1 MILYD
6 TQHWWTKNCH
16 KWMGQWLL
24 WRLDVFKDILRVS
37 WWFMHHHYS
46 QDRTLIVLRNHVVSL
61 IFLVPAVAV
70 YEADFQNIVLFKFT
84 IPLLLFICTSL
95 CFVSYILF
103 KIQKWCEA
111 LVKFSE
117 IYNFNFC
124 IFFLMFLAYDVDVLL
139 FKKIPNA

>member
-6 TQHWWTKNCH
+6 TQHWWTKNCR
-16 KWMGQWLL
+16 KWMWQWFL
-24 WRLDVFKDILRVS
+24 WRLDVFEDLLRVFLTMMVHAS
-37 WWFMHHHYS
+37 
-46 QDRTLIVLRNHVVSL
+46 SL
-61 IFLVPAVAV
+61 QPR
-70 YEADFQNIVLFKFT
+70 QNPNCSKKPCGVTYISRPCCSCIWSRLLKHCFFFKFT

-124 IFFLMFLAYDVDVLL
+124 IFLLMFLAYDVDVIA
-139 FKKIPNA
+139 F

>member
-1 MILYD
+1 MILNTDGLKTVASECGSGFSEGLMYSK
-6 TQHWWTKNCH
+6 TFWESF
-16 KWMGQWLL
+16 WL
-24 WRLDVFKDILRVS
+24 

-46 QDRTLIVLRNHVVSL
+46 QDRILIVLRNHVVSL
-61 IFLVPAVAV
+61 IFLGPAVAV
-70 YEADFQNIVLFKFT
+70 YEADFKNIVFFKFT

-124 IFFLMFLAYDVDVLL
+124 IFLLMFLAYDVDVIA
-139 FKKIPNA
+139 F